1 MMGEIRRKEIVNR
14 LSAANAP
21 LSATALAG
29 ELGVSRQII
38 VQDIA
43 LLRAAGY
50 EIVSLARG
58 YRLSQNSG
66 CKRVFKVFHTDED
79 VEKELNLIVDMGGTV
94 VDIFVYHRAYG
105 TVKAKMGI
113 KSRIGVKKFLEEL
126 SSGKS
131 SLLKNVTDGYH
142 YHTVETESKEIM
154 DMIEK
159 TLKENGF
166 LAPLKEFEP
175 EEISNN

>member
-113 KSRIGVKKFLEEL
+113 KSRMGVKKFLEEL

-154 DMIEK
+154 DIIEK

-175 EEISNN
+175 EGISNN

>member
-1 MMGEIRRKEIVNR
+1 MIGEIRRKEIVNR

-50 EIVSLARG
+50 DIVSLARG
-58 YRLSQNSG
+58 YKISSSNG

-79 VEKELNLIVDMGGTV
+79 VAKELNLIVDMGATV

-105 TVKAKMGI
+105 TIKANMGI
-113 KSRIGVKKFLEEL
+113 KSRMGVKKFLEEL

-142 YHTVETESKEIM
+142 YHTVEAESFEIL
-154 DMIEK
+154 DMIEIA
-159 TLKENGF
+159 LKENGF
-166 LAPLKEFEP
+166 LAPLKEYEP
-175 EEISNN
+175 EEIKNN